1 MADLNRRTSEESFLE
16 EPRKMPDMINVLSI
30 LTFIGSGLG
39 ILTSL
44 WYFSSAKKLYDMTLA
59 NQDKVAQAPAFVR
72 GLQGSDPMG
81 VAQRTYD
88 NRVPIVVLG
97 LVALILCII
106 GAIQM
111 RKLKKTGFYI
121 YLIGEVLPI
130 ITSFIFIGAVAYTG
144 VFQVIG
150 ALLFPVIFIILY
162 ATQLKYLKN

>member
-1 MADLNRRTSEESFLE
+1 MADLNRLTGEESILE
-16 EPRKMPDMINVLSI
+16 EPRKMPEMINVLTI
-30 LTFIGSGLG
+30 LTFIGSGIG
-39 ILTSL
+39 ILTNL
-44 WYFSSAKKLYDMTLA
+44 WYFSSAKKFYDMTVA
-59 NQDKVAQAPAFVR
+59 NQDKVAQAPSFVR
-72 GLQGSDPMG
+72 GLQGSDPVG

-97 LVALILCII
+97 MVALILCII
-106 GAIQM
+106 GAVQM

-130 ITSFIFIGAVAYTG
+130 ISSFIFIGVVAYTG

-150 ALLFPVIFIILY
+150 ALLFPTIFIILY

>member
-1 MADLNRRTSEESFLE
+1 MADTNQLTRDEHILE
-16 EPRKMPDMINVLSI
+16 EPRKLPEMLNVLTI

-39 ILTSL
+39 LLTSL
-44 WYFSSAKKLYDMTLA
+44 WYFSSAKKFYDMTLA

-81 VAQRTYD
+81 VAQRTYE

-97 LVALILCII
+97 VVALILCII
-106 GAIQM
+106 GAVQM

-121 YLIGEVLPI
+121 YLVGEVLPI
-130 ITSFIFIGAVAYTG
+130 ITGFIFIGAVAYTG

-150 ALLFPVIFIILY
+150 AFLFPAVFIILY
-162 ATQLKYLKN
+162 ATQLKHLRN